1 MSSTEQDAASGE
13 ITQVIQNTDGAF
25 PYPVLPGPCGIRN
38 PYLLPLPSEAITE
51 TEVQINRIEAET
63 DGLETAFEDTVESPH
78 EVGIHR
84 EVAESTPCRTH
95 LAAPLEMAQAG
106 REIIR
111 STVSISFPTA
121 PFAPFLKSIVPRK
134 SLKA

>member
-63 DGLETAFEDTVESPH
+63 DGLETAFEFTV
-78 EVGIHR
+78 
-84 EVAESTPCRTH
+84 
-95 LAAPLEMAQAG
+95 
-106 REIIR
+106 
-111 STVSISFPTA
+111 
-121 PFAPFLKSIVPRK
+121 KW
-134 SLKA
+134 LKARHVAPIWPPHWKWRRLEEKS